1 MRAKAKRQRMTLNQ
15 YGLWFYESA
24 IAGRSEEQIF
34 EALGLPFVPPFLREF
49 RQHQKLS
56 ELIPLL

>member
-1 MRAKAKRQRMTLNQ
+1 MTLNQ